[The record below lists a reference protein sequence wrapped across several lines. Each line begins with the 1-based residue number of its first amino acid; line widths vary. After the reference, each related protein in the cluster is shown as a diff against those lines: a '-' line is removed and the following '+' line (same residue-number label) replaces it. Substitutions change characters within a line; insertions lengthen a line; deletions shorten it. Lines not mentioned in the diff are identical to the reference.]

1 MSHPVLSLSLSVVL
15 DEEDFHKG
23 GHQQYTQ
30 GSRDTGCAIGKNIVS
45 FEICGGGGGK
55 TVKMLRIIEDDLI
68 HTRSKAEFENVELEI
83 RSSSL

>member
-1 MSHPVLSLSLSVVL
+1 MVL

-45 FEICGGGGGK
+45 FEICGGEK

-83 RSSSL
+83 RASSL